1 MPKKTQLYDR
11 HEKLGG
17 RIVDFAG
24 WLLPV
29 QYPTGPKAEHIRVR
43 EAAGLFDIDHMGQ
56 VVVSGPDALAFLQ
69 SVMTT
74 DVSAIP
80 MGNAGYSLMCYG
92 DGGIVDDTFIYHLP
106 DRYFVAINAS
116 NNRKDTRWLNY
127 HKGSCDVTIE
137 NVSARTY
144 MLALQGP
151 KARAILQPICAYDLE
166 TLKYHTA
173 IETSV
178 AEVPTLV
185 GRTGYTGE
193 DGFELY
199 LDADKAGLIWDT
211 LMEKGQPYG
220 LLPIGLAARD
230 SLRFEACM
238 PLYGQEISATINPIE
253 AGLSWAVSFEK
264 GDFIG
269 RDALLKA
276 RLEGVAKRLIGF
288 EMTQGGV
295 PRHGYNVV
303 IDDTICGEV
312 TSGMY
317 APTLKKFLGLAY
329 VPAGHVGIGT
339 QIGIMIRNKVKP
351 AVIVKRPFYVPA
363 YRR

>member
-56 VVVSGPDALAFLQ
+56 VVVTGPDALAFLQ

-80 MGNAGYSLMCYG
+80 MGSAAYSLMCYG
-92 DGGIVDDTFIYHLP
+92 DGGIVDDTFVYHLP

-116 NNRKDTRWLNY
+116 NNRKDTHWLNY
-127 HKGSCDVTIE
+127 HKGSYDVTIE

-151 KARAILQPICAYDLE
+151 RSQDVLQPLCAYDLA

-173 IETSV
+173 VETSV
-178 AEVPTLV
+178 AGVPTLV

-199 LDADKAGLIWDT
+199 FDADKASLTWDT
-211 LMEKGQPYG
+211 LMAKGQPYG
-220 LLPIGLAARD
+220 LLPVGLAARD

-238 PLYGQEISATINPIE
+238 PLYGQEISAMINPIE

-264 GDFIG
+264 EHFVG

-276 RLEGVAKRLIGF
+276 RLEGVSRRLVGF

-295 PRHGYNVV
+295 PRHGYQVL
-303 IDDTICGEV
+303 IDGTICGEV

-329 VPAGHVGIGT
+329 VPAEHRAIGT

-351 AVIVKRPFYVPA
+351 AVIVKRPFYIPA